1 MPLTAL
7 LSRVTVIVS
16 LLGKLLI
23 VKQPLTG
30 VLILVDVVRSVA
42 VGAGLSGK
50 TVIMMFWEVILKLFN
65 LVLRSHQQ
73 VIPMMMV
80 VEVMD

>member
-7 LSRVTVIVS
+7 LCRVTVIVS
-16 LLGKLLI
+16 LAGKLLI

-42 VGAGLSGK
+42 VGAGLSGR
-50 TVIMMFWEVILKLFN
+50 TVMMMFAVSQFNEGSQAITCMVSLPTKPLFG
-65 LVLRSHQQ
+65 V
-73 VIPMMMV
+73 
-80 VEVMD
+80 